1 MNTDHEP
8 IKPEPETTQ
17 PQGEDFPPEREGGE
31 QASGAEGFP
40 PDVPTDPGDLSAVE
54 DQGAE
59 EHFALQEGLTPLIG
73 PDDEIKARGGTNPL
87 PALQEHL
94 LEPTRRLYFG
104 ALRDIGMVRATNE
117 DTTIVFHSVQQNVQD
132 NPAFS
137 LFLVA
142 DGAGGHA
149 DGEFA
154 STLAGR
160 VIMQAIS
167 EEIYMPMLLQNVDP
181 ANAEPLAPITEV
193 LVDAVRKADQAI
205 RAEVPGG
212 GTTLTAAV
220 IIGDLAHIVHV
231 GDSRAYLVTQGEDGP
246 EMQQL
251 TRDHSVA
258 KRLQEIGQIT
268 AAEAV
273 NHPEA
278 SRLWKIMG
286 LSENLEPDITTR
298 RLPASCHL
306 VLCSDG
312 LWNMVPE
319 EDIVTTVVSADTP
332 QSAANV
338 LVAAANANGGVDNIS
353 VVVVRVP

>member
-1 MNTDHEP
+1 MS
-8 IKPEPETTQ
+8 EPEELR
-17 PQGEDFPPEREGGE
+17 PPDEDFPPEREGSARMPDE
-31 QASGAEGFP
+31 EGFP
-40 PDVPTDPGDLSAVE
+40 PEAPTEPNVHSPADDS
-54 DQGAE
+54 GAE
-59 EHFALQEGLTPLIG
+59 EQFALQEGLTPLIG
-73 PDDEIKARGGTNPL
+73 PDDAIVSSGGTNPL

-104 ALRDIGMVRATNE
+104 ATRDIGMVRATNE
-117 DTTIVFHSVQQNVQD
+117 DTTVVFHSVQQNVQD

-160 VIMQAIS
+160 VMLETIS

-181 ANAEPLAPITEV
+181 ASAEPLAPITEV
-193 LVDAVRKADQAI
+193 LVDAVRKADRAI
-205 RAEVPGG
+205 RKQVPGG
-212 GTTLTAAV
+212 GTTLTAVV

-231 GDSRAYLVTQGEDGP
+231 GDSRAYLITQEDGQ
-246 EMQQL
+246 EIQQL

-258 KRLQEIGQIT
+258 RRLQEIGQIT

-298 RLPASCHL
+298 RLPPSCHL

-319 EDIVTTVVSADTP
+319 ADIATTVLSADTP

-338 LVAAANANGGVDNIS
+338 LVAAANANGGADNIS